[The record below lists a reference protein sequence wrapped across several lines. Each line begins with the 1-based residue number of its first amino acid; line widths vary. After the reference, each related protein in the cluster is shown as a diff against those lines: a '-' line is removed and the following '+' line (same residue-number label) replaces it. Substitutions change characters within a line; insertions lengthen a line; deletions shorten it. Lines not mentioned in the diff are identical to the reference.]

1 MRPVDRRRMPVP
13 QEAAPVKLP
22 ARTEC
27 EAILSRARELIANQH
42 SPAPLARIIHR
53 GHEKGT
59 AKPRIMLGFRCLG
72 KIQRGDLG
80 GGRLYPGKFWLS
92 SLSQARG

>member
-1 MRPVDRRRMPVP
+1 MR
-13 QEAAPVKLP
+13 L
-22 ARTEC
+22 T
-27 EAILSRARELIANQH
+27 
-42 SPAPLARIIHR
+42 RIIHR
-53 GHEKGT
+53 GHEKGP